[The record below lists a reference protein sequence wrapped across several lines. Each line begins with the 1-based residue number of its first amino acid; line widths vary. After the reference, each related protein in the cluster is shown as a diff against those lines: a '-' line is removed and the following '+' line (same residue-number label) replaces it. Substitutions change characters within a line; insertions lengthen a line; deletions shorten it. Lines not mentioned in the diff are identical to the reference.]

1 MIEATHENLSQT
13 DTNSVDQTSQNTTTR
28 LEKANSWLGLQMGEA
43 NLIVN
48 LSDVIE
54 VLPVPYI
61 QNVPLTK
68 LWYLGVSNVRG
79 NLYSVTDLSQFFGLS
94 KTKEKLSN
102 RIVLINSVQVTQA
115 AILVDAVLGLRNVTV
130 MKKISLHSAESEALN
145 SQTKQLLET
154 GMFMTDV
161 YEDDDGK
168 VWLKLDVDT
177 LARDAN
183 FIQPSA
189 T

>member
-1 MIEATHENLSQT
+1 MIEATHENLNQT
-13 DTNSVDQTSQNTTTR
+13 DANSVQQANQKPVVR
-28 LEKANSWLGLQMGEA
+28 LQKAASWLGLQMGDA

-48 LSDVIE
+48 LTDVIE
-54 VLPVPYI
+54 VLPVPLI

-79 NLYSVTDLSQFFGLS
+79 NLYSVTDLSQFLGLP
-94 KTKEKLSN
+94 KTKDKLSN

-115 AILVDAVLGLRNVTV
+115 AILVDAVLGLRNMTA
-130 MKKISLHSAESEALN
+130 MQKISSHLPESATLN
-145 SQTKQLLET
+145 MQAKQLLET
-154 GMFMTDV
+154 GMFMSEV
-161 YEDDDGK
+161 HEDDEGK
-168 VWLKLDVDT
+168 IWLTLDVDA
-177 LARDAN
+177 LVRDSN